1 MKRFEV
7 GDQVRIDIPDQDD
20 PDFDEYHGQTGEI
33 IGVIKDDAGLQTGDE
48 RDSHVYRVELS
59 KEASVIFAGVT
70 FDQPTPSDR
79 SGLESIDRIQ
89 SADQVVDQR
98 VWRKGIA
105 VSLLTSN

>member
-33 IGVIKDDAGLQTGDE
+33 IGVIEDDAGLQTGDE

-59 KEASVIFAGVT
+59 NGSVGDF
-70 FDQPTPSDR
+70 R
-79 SGLESIDRIQ
+79 
-89 SADQVVDQR
+89 
-98 VWRKGIA
+98 WRDLRPA
-105 VSLLTSN
+105 NSE